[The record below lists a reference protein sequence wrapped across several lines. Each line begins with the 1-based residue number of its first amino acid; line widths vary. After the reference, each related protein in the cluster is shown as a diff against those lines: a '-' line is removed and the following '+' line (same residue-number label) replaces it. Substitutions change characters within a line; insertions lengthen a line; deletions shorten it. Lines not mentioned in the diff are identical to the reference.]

1 MGNRKKTQTDRV
13 IEYIEKFGSISTIDA
28 FVDLGITRLSARIWE
43 IRHDRGYE
51 IKSEMCKG
59 QNRFGEPV
67 HYYRYSIVED

>member
-1 MGNRKKTQTDRV
+1 MANRKTTQTDRV
-13 IEYIEKFGSISTIDA
+13 IEYMARFGSISTIEA

-51 IKSEMCKG
+51 VKSEMFKG
-59 QNRFGEPV
+59 KNRFGEPV